1 MYFLMFKGSF
11 QDLRFRVLEFEGFRF
26 LGFGG
31 APPGVILTFGMVQGL
46 TFCREREREAGGGGG
61 EEGEEGGSNHNP
73 TFTSIRSPVPPGS
86 HKGFTHR
93 VSDFRKLLDFLTCSP
108 ATVLDTLFRMTFYVV
123 GRRSSVC

>member
-86 HKGFTHR
+86 HKRGSHTGCQTFEN
-93 VSDFRKLLDFLTCSP
+93 CSISLP
-108 ATVLDTLFRMTFYVV
+108 AHPQQCWTRFFA
-123 GRRSSVC
+123 